1 MRIPVIGHPPGD
13 RNGSTRHTVA
23 VTATRRGRRLEIS
36 PDDRAR
42 DRRARWCAKWMKLS
56 FALAFAVFVAMW
68 VTAATN
74 LANPPLP
81 YLAVISLLANV
92 ASAVIVRMA
101 RRVAPS
107 RFPVSWQGKVGK
119 VGGMSLHLLLAFMS
133 VLVFL
138 LSI

>member
-1 MRIPVIGHPPGD
+1 VSRAKPAGQ
-13 RNGSTRHTVA
+13 TVA
-23 VTATRRGRRLEIS
+23 VTKTRRGRLPETS
-36 PDDRAR
+36 TEDRGR

-56 FALAFAVFVAMW
+56 FVLAFAVFVAMW
-68 VTAATN
+68 VTAAKN

-81 YLAVISLLANV
+81 YLAVLSFLGNV
-92 ASAVIVRMA
+92 GSAVIVRMA

-119 VGGMSLHLLLAFMS
+119 VSGVWLHLLLAFMS

-138 LSI
+138 LSIRIFD